1 MGFGKGG
8 GFGIIVK
15 YTPLTILSKIY
26 NIIMVENRYSST
38 WGSVSRWISLLGA
51 VPRMFTSSPVPSL
64 TFCHIVPSLG
74 LPCWGDPRIELVDGD
89 LFCRH
94 NTPYSVDIGFYI
106 QPNFWGA
113 SQLERMLIV
122 MFCFIYSD
130 PAINP
135 VDANTMMP
143 WWYRFDFEDGP

>member
-1 MGFGKGG
+1 MGFGKGV
-8 GFGIIVK
+8 GIWN
-15 YTPLTILSKIY
+15 YSKIY
-26 NIIMVENRYSST
+26 TPDHLVKNIQYNNCRKHIRKCQQMDFA
-38 WGSVSRWISLLGA
+38 SRRRTQI
-51 VPRMFTSSPVPSL
+51 VHIFPCKPSL
-64 TFCHIVPSLG
+64 TFCHIVPSPG
-74 LPCWGDPRIELVDGD
+74 QPCWGDPRIELVDGD

-143 WWYRFDFEDGP
+143 WWHSIQIDSS